1 MTKALVFP
9 GQGSQ
14 AVGMGKALFDAFA
27 SAREVFAEVDD
38 ALNKKLSA
46 ILFDGPEEA
55 LTATENTQ
63 PAIMA
68 CGIAALRVLE
78 REAGLDV
85 KNYTCVAGHSLG
97 EYTALC
103 AVGSISL
110 RDTAKLLRIRG
121 SAMQAAV
128 PAGKGAMAAI
138 LGPDIEAV
146 RAIVAEAAAQSGG
159 VVEIANHNGAAQI
172 VISGEVAAVE
182 LAMAIAKERGAKRAV
197 PLAVSAPFHCSLMQP
212 AADAMREALAA
223 AKVTA
228 PVVPVIA
235 NVIADVVT
243 NPDEVRRLLVE
254 QVTGVVRWVES
265 VERMAGLGVTSAL
278 ELGHGNVLSG
288 LIKRI
293 VPDMVTSTVGAPAD
307 LDGFAKVAA

>member
-1 MTKALVFP
+1 MKALVFP

-14 AVGMGKALFDAFA
+14 AVGMGKALFDAFPA
-27 SAREVFAEVDD
+27 AREVFQEVDE
-38 ALNKKLSA
+38 ALGQKLSA
-46 ILFDGPEEA
+46 LCFEGPDDA

-78 REAGLDV
+78 REAGFDV
-85 KNYTCVAGHSLG
+85 KAMRCVAGHSLG

-103 AVGSISL
+103 AAGSLSL
-110 RDTAKLLRIRG
+110 ADTAKLLRIRG

-138 LGPDIEAV
+138 LGPDIAV
-146 RAIVAEAAAQSGG
+146 VREIVATAAAQSGG
-159 VVEIANHNGAAQI
+159 TVEVANHNGAAQI
-172 VISGEVAAVE
+172 VISGEAAAVDA
-182 LAMAIAKERGAKRAV
+182 AMALAKDNGAKRAV
-197 PLAVSAPFHCSLMQP
+197 LLAVSAPFHSSLMRP

-235 NVIADVVT
+235 NVTADAVS
-243 NPDEVRRLLVE
+243 NPDDIRRLLVE
-254 QVTGVVRWVES
+254 QVTGMVRWVES
-265 VERMAGLGVTSAL
+265 VERMAALGVTSAI
-278 ELGHGNVLSG
+278 ELGHGNVLAG

-293 VPDMVTSTVGAPAD
+293 VPDMAVTNVGVPAD
-307 LDGFAKVAA
+307 LDTYSKAA

>member
-1 MTKALVFP
+1 MKALVFP

-14 AVGMGKALFDAFA
+14 GVGMGKALFEAFA
-27 SAREVFAEVDD
+27 VGREVFQEVDE
-38 ALNKKLSA
+38 ALGQKLTT
-46 ILFDGPEEA
+46 IMFEGPEEA

-85 KNYTCVAGHSLG
+85 KAMRCVAGHSLG

-103 AVGSISL
+103 AAGSLSL
-110 RDTAKLLRIRG
+110 TDTAKLLRIRG

-138 LGPDIEAV
+138 LGPDIAAV
-146 RAIVAEAAAQSGG
+146 RAFVAEAAEQSGG

-172 VISGEVAAVE
+172 VISGELAAVE
-182 LAMAIAKERGAKRAV
+182 AAMAIAKDKGAKRAV
-197 PLAVSAPFHCSLMQP
+197 LLAVSAPFHCSLMQP
-212 AADAMREALAA
+212 AAEAMRAALAE

-235 NVIADVVT
+235 NVTADAVNT
-243 NPDEVRRLLVE
+243 PDDIRRLLVE

-265 VERMAGLGVTSAL
+265 VEKMAALGVTGAI
-278 ELGHGNVLSG
+278 ELGHGNVLAG
-288 LIKRI
+288 LIKRV
-293 VPDMVTSTVGAPAD
+293 VPDMAVTSVGAPGD
-307 LDGFAKVAA
+307 LDGYAKAA